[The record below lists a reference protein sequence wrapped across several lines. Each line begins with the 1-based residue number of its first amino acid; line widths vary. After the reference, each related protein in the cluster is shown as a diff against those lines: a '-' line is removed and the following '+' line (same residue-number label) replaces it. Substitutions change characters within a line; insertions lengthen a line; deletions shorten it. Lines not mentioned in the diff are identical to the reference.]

1 MKLYIT
7 GEITDEPWEGCFSPT
22 DLKNA
27 LDGVDENE
35 PLEVEI
41 TSAGGSVFAGLQCAN
56 ILARWKGTVTTHA
69 VGFCASIATVILM
82 AGDKIVVDDNCF
94 CLCHLPW
101 SCVQGNKNDMEK
113 EIEALEKCKV
123 AMMTYYMKH
132 AKVSEEEIDKLL
144 EDEVWLLGNEFA
156 DIFDVEVLACDEQ
169 MNIAAKFDL
178 SKYKNIPQ
186 RIRDMEKIDV
196 SAKAEEEKKEEEKTE
211 EVIEETSTEETSEPD
226 EEEEK
231 PEEEEPTIDDL
242 KEALEK
248 ANERI
253 AELEK
258 QLAECGGD
266 KEKKDEK
273 KDLVTREE
281 CEKRVHGMQ
290 ASMQKQINDFEN
302 QLKERTQEL
311 TKANAEITRLNGEL
325 ENTSMELSKVASALE
340 EKKNALEKLN
350 SMANSAPVELPTYRE
365 GLAKCASPKEISDF
379 IKGGKYKRG

>member
-56 ILARWKGTVTTHA
+56 TLARWKGTVTTHA

-101 SCVQGNKNDMEK
+101 SFVQGNKNDMEK
-113 EIEALEKCKV
+113 EIEALEKCRV

-186 RIRDMEKIDV
+186 RIRDMENIDV
-196 SAKAEEEKKEEEKTE
+196 SAKAEEEKKE
-211 EVIEETSTEETSEPD
+211 
-226 EEEEK
+226 
-231 PEEEEPTIDDL
+231 
-242 KEALEK
+242 
-248 ANERI
+248 
-253 AELEK
+253 
-258 QLAECGGD
+258 
-266 KEKKDEK
+266 
-273 KDLVTREE
+273 
-281 CEKRVHGMQ
+281 
-290 ASMQKQINDFEN
+290 
-302 QLKERTQEL
+302 
-311 TKANAEITRLNGEL
+311 
-325 ENTSMELSKVASALE
+325 
-340 EKKNALEKLN
+340 
-350 SMANSAPVELPTYRE
+350 
-365 GLAKCASPKEISDF
+365 
-379 IKGGKYKRG
+379 